1 MRNWGLNPDHLRP
14 CLELFLL
21 RGSLLAS
28 RMPSFFLPS
37 NPCLYIRIIFL
48 RKSLPSTDFSCN
60 QFCSLSWRTTEH
72 QVPGDTAVRKTDEV
86 PIPAGVKVMQTD
98 NCHRV
103 CDASSTHR
111 HVARLEAQTGFLGGD
126 GILAESWK
134 GGSYL
139 GVDP

>member
-1 MRNWGLNPDHLRP
+1 M
-14 CLELFLL
+14 
-21 RGSLLAS
+21 
-28 RMPSFFLPS
+28 
-37 NPCLYIRIIFL
+37 
-48 RKSLPSTDFSCN
+48 
-60 QFCSLSWRTTEH
+60 
-72 QVPGDTAVRKTDEV
+72 RKTDEV

-126 GILAESWK
+126 DILAESWK